1 MKYIGRIGTPL
12 FADFA
17 YFFWT
22 MKLDFAELYNA
33 YHLLSLF
40 FFSIIA
46 WWIGRHYDYNR
57 NLNEKLKEKKNE
69 LQSLLDNVDA
79 AIWSIDYGT
88 NRLSL
93 SKGFEKI
100 LDVSLQDAYTERT
113 LWRKY
118 LYHEDYQKAVHF
130 LRSYK
135 DNKEEAVQTAEF
147 RIVSNGQMKWVEVKL
162 SSIRN
167 EKGEL
172 VKTNGVIMDITE
184 RKQAEERIKH
194 LAYIDSLTGLPNRTS
209 LFIDLNKRMQEGKE
223 TALFIID
230 LDRFKTV
237 NDSFGHLAGDTLL
250 KEAATRFKS
259 ALLEEN
265 GSIYRFGGDEFWLVC
280 HETNNVQLTLLAEKL
295 LQTLTLP
302 FMIQDHEI
310 VITPSI
316 GISTFPADAN
326 SMDTLLVYADS
337 AMHIA
342 KEKGRNNYQFFN
354 SSLYNKLQRK
364 AALEKELRRA
374 IWKEELFLHY
384 QPQFDLATSQIT
396 GFEALIR
403 WKNERFGSVSPSEF
417 IPIAEESGL
426 ITSIGEWVLKE
437 ACLQSKRWEQQR
449 YGRFSMSVNISV
461 QQFQNRHFV
470 DTFKALIR
478 ETHMEPSLLQIE
490 ITESIMQNTQETK
503 HILDQLKEIGVKV
516 SIDDFGTGYSSL
528 SVLKELPLDCLKIDQ
543 SFIRDVTTSKKE
555 AAIVKNI
562 IDLAHNLELN
572 VVAEGVETEGQL
584 CMLKKLGCQTGQGY
598 LFSKPLLHQEAEE
611 LLVPKQRKIKID
623 A

>member
-22 MKLDFAELYNA
+22 MKLDFAQLYNG

-46 WWIGRHYDYNR
+46 WWMGRHYDYNR

-79 AIWSIDYGT
+79 AVCSIDYGT
-88 NRLSL
+88 NRISL

-135 DNKEEAVQTAEF
+135 DNEEAAVQTAEF
-147 RIVSNGQMKWVEVKL
+147 RIVSNGQIKWVEVKL

-250 KEAATRFKS
+250 KETAARFKS

-280 HETNNVQLTLLAEKL
+280 HKTNHVQLTLLAEKM
-295 LQTLTLP
+295 LQTLTSP

-316 GISTFPADAN
+316 GISTFPADAK

-374 IWKEELFLHY
+374 VWKGELFLHY
-384 QPQFDLATSQIT
+384 QPQVDLATGQIT

-437 ACLQSKRWEQQR
+437 ACLQSKRWEQQG

-461 QQFQNRHFV
+461 QQFQNRYFV
-470 DTFKALIR
+470 ESFKALIR
-478 ETHMEPSLLQIE
+478 ETHMDPGLLQIE

-572 VVAEGVETEGQL
+572 VVAEGVETADQL

-598 LFSKPLLHQEAEE
+598 LFSKPLLHQEAEKM
-611 LLVPKQRKIKID
+611 LVREQQKIKID

>member
-22 MKLDFAELYNA
+22 MKLDFAQLYNG

-46 WWIGRHYDYNR
+46 WWMGRHYDYNR

-79 AIWSIDYGT
+79 AIWSIDHRT
-88 NRLSL
+88 NRMSL

-100 LDVSLQDAYTERT
+100 LDVSLQDAYTEST

-118 LYHEDYQKAVHF
+118 LYHEDYHKALHF

-135 DNKEEAVQTAEF
+135 NDKEGAVQTAEF
-147 RIVSNGQMKWVEVKL
+147 RIVSNGHIKWVEVKL
-162 SSIRN
+162 SPIWN

-172 VKTNGVIMDITE
+172 VKTNGVVLDITE
-184 RKQAEERIKH
+184 RKKSEERITH

-209 LFIDLNKRMQEGKE
+209 LFIDLNKRLQEGKE

-250 KEAATRFKS
+250 KEAAGRFKS
-259 ALLEEN
+259 ALMKES
-265 GSIYRFGGDEFWLVC
+265 GTIYRFGGDEFWFVC
-280 HETNNVQLTLLAEKL
+280 HETNKVQLTLLAEKL
-295 LQTLTLP
+295 LQTLTTP
-302 FMIQDHEI
+302 FMIKDHKI
-310 VITPSI
+310 LITPSI
-316 GISTFPADAN
+316 GISTSPTDAD

-342 KEKGRNNYQFFN
+342 KEKGRNNYQFFH

-374 IWKEELFLHY
+374 IWKGELFLHY

-437 ACLQSKRWEQQR
+437 ACLQSKRWEQQG

-478 ETHMEPSLLQIE
+478 ETDMEPSLLQIE

-572 VVAEGVETEGQL
+572 VVAEGVETAGQL
-584 CMLKKLGCQTGQGY
+584 CMLKQLGCQTGQGY
-598 LFSKPLLHQEAEE
+598 LFSKPLLHQEAED
-611 LLVPKQRKIKID
+611 LLVREQQKIKID